1 MPAGWTLPNPG
12 RRVQRPY
19 PQGHPAD
26 PRAELPLAS
35 DSPSGEG
42 GSSVRDACLEE
53 LTDTECRNLLAERHL
68 GRLAL
73 VDAQGP
79 VIFPVNYVFDQGSVV
94 FRTDAGTKLDAAADA
109 TPVAFEVDAVH

>member
-1 MPAGWTLPNPG
+1 M
-12 RRVQRPY
+12 
-19 PQGHPAD
+19 
-26 PRAELPLAS
+26 
-35 DSPSGEG
+35 
-42 GSSVRDACLEE
+42 RDACLEE

-94 FRTDAGTKLDAAADA
+94 FRTDPGTKLDGAADA
-109 TPVAFEVDAVH
+109 TRLPSRSTPSTRAPGRAQAWSSAAA